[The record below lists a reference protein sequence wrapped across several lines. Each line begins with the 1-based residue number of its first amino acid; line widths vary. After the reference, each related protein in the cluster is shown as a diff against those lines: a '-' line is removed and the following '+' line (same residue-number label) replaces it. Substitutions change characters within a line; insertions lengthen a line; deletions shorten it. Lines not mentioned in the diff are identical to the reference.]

1 MALRL
6 PRRAHGVFP
15 HRMTFQLDWAKL
27 LSDQRH
33 GQIRK
38 PKLAAPSAIPR
49 TEFEKDYDRVVFSA
63 PFRRLAG
70 KTQVHPFATLEHV
83 HNRLTHTFE
92 VASVGRSLAY
102 AIGRLI
108 HQKGRLPEDRSIED
122 ISSIVQ
128 AACLAHD
135 LGNPPFGHAGE
146 YAIRDWAKRN
156 SSTAL
161 RGVPAAIKRD
171 WLHFEGNAQSLR
183 MVTSHDQGD
192 QTYFR
197 FTHATVGALIK
208 YPWTSADPRAART
221 EKHNAFSTEA
231 GVFDA
236 VSTELG
242 LRRPDGHVVRHPLSF
257 LSEAADDICYRIG
270 DFEDAVEMNI
280 LEEQKVRDIFD
291 LIIGERS
298 KSALPLSGL
307 RATAIGRMVDAAA
320 RVFAEDYAAIMTGRR
335 EADLKSSFPAAMQD
349 ALKTI
354 KEDYDSIFS
363 HRAKVAVELGA
374 PSTLGR
380 ILDTFVP
387 SVRALAKAG
396 VYDKKKLG
404 FIDRRCLALGWR
416 EDYLKQHAHQ
426 SEAWW
431 LAHLMDFVASLTD
444 NQARQISREI
454 AGL

>member
-1 MALRL
+1 
-6 PRRAHGVFP
+6 
-15 HRMTFQLDWAKL
+15 MTIQLDWAKL

-33 GQIRK
+33 GQTRK
-38 PKLAAPSAIPR
+38 AKTPAPSAIPR

-108 HQKGRLPEDRSIED
+108 HQKGALPGDRSIED

-146 YAIRDWAKRN
+146 YAIRDWAKKNRDA
-156 SSTAL
+156 AL
-161 RGVPAAIKRD
+161 RGVPSGIKRD

-208 YPWTSADPRAART
+208 YPWTSADARAVRT
-221 EKHNAFSTEA
+221 EKHNAFSTESDM
-231 GVFDA
+231 F
-236 VSTELG
+236 VSVTDSLG
-242 LRRPDGHVVRHPLSF
+242 LRRANGRVARHPLSF

-270 DFEDAVEMNI
+270 DFEDAVEMHI
-280 LEEQKVRDIFD
+280 LEEQKVREIFD
-291 LIIGERS
+291 QIIGE
-298 KSALPLSGL
+298 KSNTALPLSGL

-320 RVFAEDYAAIMTGRR
+320 RVFAEDYSAIMAGLR
-335 EADLKSSFPAAMQD
+335 ETDLKSSFPAAMQD
-349 ALKTI
+349 ALKII

-374 PSTLGR
+374 PATLGR
-380 ILDTFVP
+380 VLDTFVP
-387 SVRALAKAG
+387 AVRALAAAG
-396 VYDKKKLG
+396 VFDKKSLG
-404 FIDRRCLALGWR
+404 FIQRRCLALGWK

-426 SEAWW
+426 GEAWW